1 MAKDKQA
8 TEFVQGSDNLLKALL
23 SEAGINFEDKQMYQI
38 MGGAIDFLS
47 LKPAIWS
54 AFRDFIATLDTQKWV
69 SSDADA
75 QEQNAEKVGC
85 DFRLNLYKLGIPY
98 DNLKES
104 HFYYFGLFA
113 IVLCS
118 YPEVHKI
125 VSNML
130 DGLALHGILKAD
142 QHTGFLH

>member
-8 TEFVQGSDNLLKALL
+8 TEFVQGSDNLLKVLL

-47 LKPAIWS
+47 LKPVIWS
-54 AFRDFIATLDTQKWV
+54 AFRDFIATLDTKKWV
-69 SSDADA
+69 SADANA
-75 QEQNAEKVGC
+75 QEQNAEKVGSE
-85 DFRLNLYKLGIPY
+85 FRLNLYKLGIPY
-98 DNLKES
+98 DNLEES

-118 YPEVHKI
+118 YPEVYKI

-130 DGLALHGILKAD
+130 DGLAHHGILKAG

>member
-8 TEFVQGSDNLLKALL
+8 TEFVQGSDNLLKLLL

>member
-1 MAKDKQA
+1 VAKDKQA
-8 TEFVQGSDNLLKALL
+8 TEFVQGSDNLLKLLL

>member
-8 TEFVQGSDNLLKALL
+8 TEFVQGSDNLLKVLL
-23 SEAGINFEDKQMYQI
+23 SESGINFEDKQMYQI

>member
-8 TEFVQGSDNLLKALL
+8 TEFVQGSDNLLKVLL
-23 SEAGINFEDKQMYQI
+23 SEAGINFEDQQMYQI

-54 AFRDFIATLDTQKWV
+54 AFRDFIATLDTQRWV
-69 SSDADA
+69 SPDADA

-98 DNLKES
+98 GNLKES